1 MAIGDQTRK
10 YRPGMIVFR
19 EGESGDY
26 ACLVRSGAIE
36 LVKLANPNAP
46 PIATV
51 NPGMMFGELALIDNA
66 PRMATAR
73 AKVESE
79 LMIVD
84 RAKFLTKLKGL
95 NGRQRE
101 LFDLLTAFVRETPLW
116 VAPVYNEVRPPPPE
130 KAVKVQSLLGSPALT
145 ELLKTGDPLL
155 DVLGNMLVSYSK
167 RRLPP
172 PA

>member
-1 MAIGDQTRK
+1 MALGDQTRK
-10 YRPGMIVFR
+10 YRPGTIVFR

-26 ACLVRSGAIE
+26 ACLVRSGAVE
-36 LVKLANPNAP
+36 LVKLANPAAP

-73 AKVESE
+73 AKVETE
-79 LMIVD
+79 LLIVD

-95 NGRQRE
+95 NPRQRE
-101 LFDLLTAFVRETPLW
+101 LFDLLAAFVRETPLW
-116 VAPVYNEVRPPPPE
+116 TAPVYNEVRPPLSE
-130 KAVKVQSLLGSPALT
+130 KATKVQALVLSPALA
-145 ELLKTGDPLL
+145 ELLKTGDPFL

>member
-1 MAIGDQTRK
+1 MADQTRK

-26 ACLVRSGAIE
+26 ACLVKSGEVE
-36 LVKLANPNAP
+36 LVKLAKPDAP

-51 NPGMMFGELALIDNA
+51 NPGMMFGELALLDNA

-73 AKVESE
+73 TKSE
-79 LMIVD
+79 TELVIVD
-84 RAKFLTKLKGL
+84 RARFLLKLKGL
-95 NGRQRE
+95 SGSQRE
-101 LFDLLTAFVRETPLW
+101 IFELFAAFVRETPVW
-116 VAPVYNEVRPPPPE
+116 TAPIANEVRPPLGE
-130 KAVKVQSLLGSPALT
+130 KGGRVQALMGT
-145 ELLKTGDPLL
+145 VTMSGLLKTGDPFL
-155 DVLGNMLVSYSK
+155 DVLGNMLVNYAK